1 MIGVLIAVLLAALAY
16 TLCMALQLPAI
27 VAIVA
32 AVIVLVGGIPSGGF
46 GLGGGLGDL
55 PGTDAAPG
63 GGGLHGPRPVKMIGI
78 EFEMGRR
85 GLVMRAPADVE
96 NLPVARQAFRAF
108 AQLLDMPEDALGEA
122 ELGVTEA
129 VSNVIK
135 HAYGENGDGELRLE
149 LALENGSLLARV
161 TDTGGGIPEEVIRD
175 GRSEDGFGLILMNGV
190 AGTMRLDSS
199 SEGTE
204 VELEFVLDRP
214 GPAPGSDPPFEAI
227 LRRVLTVL
235 GAQADLSVDR
245 LTEAALAGE
254 LLARHSA
261 GSLEGNVLEV
271 RMDRSHELLR
281 VHAGPYVSG
290 GAENVLAETEA
301 PVVGRVLEKL
311 ADHVAGSQDE
321 SGAEWLELRM
331 GEDPGSAR

>member
-1 MIGVLIAVLLAALAY
+1 
-16 TLCMALQLPAI
+16 
-27 VAIVA
+27 
-32 AVIVLVGGIPSGGF
+32 
-46 GLGGGLGDL
+46 
-55 PGTDAAPG
+55 
-63 GGGLHGPRPVKMIGI
+63 MIGI

-85 GLVMRAPADVE
+85 GLVIRAPADVE

-108 AQLLDMPEDALGEA
+108 AQLLGMPEDAVGEA

-135 HAYGENGDGELRLE
+135 HAYADGGDGELRLE
-149 LALENGSLLARV
+149 LALEGGRLLARV
-161 TDTGGGIPEEVIRD
+161 SDTGRGIPEEVMRD
-175 GRSEDGFGLILMNGV
+175 GRSEEGFGLILMDGV
-190 AGTMRLDSS
+190 ASTMRVNSS
-199 SEGTE
+199 SGRTE
-204 VELEFVLDRP
+204 VELEFELGAPLP
-214 GPAPGSDPPFEAI
+214 GPPGGDPPSEAV
-227 LRRVLTVL
+227 LRRVVTVL

-254 LLARHSA
+254 LLARHST
-261 GSLEGNVLEV
+261 GSLEGNVLQV
-271 RMDRSHELLR
+271 RMDRSPELVR

-290 GAENVLAETEA
+290 GAENVLAKTEA

-321 SGAEWLELRM
+321 SGAEWLELTM

>member
-1 MIGVLIAVLLAALAY
+1 
-16 TLCMALQLPAI
+16 
-27 VAIVA
+27 
-32 AVIVLVGGIPSGGF
+32 
-46 GLGGGLGDL
+46 
-55 PGTDAAPG
+55 
-63 GGGLHGPRPVKMIGI
+63 MIGI

-85 GLVMRAPADVE
+85 GLVIRAPADVE

-108 AQLLDMPEDALGEA
+108 AQLLGMPEDALGEA

-135 HAYGENGDGELRLE
+135 HAYGEDGDGELRLE
-149 LALENGSLLARV
+149 LALADGHLLARV
-161 TDTGGGIPEEVIRD
+161 TDTGRGIPEEVLRD

-190 AGTMRLDSS
+190 ARTMRVSS
-199 SEGTE
+199 SSQGTE
-204 VELEFVLDRP
+204 VDLEFGLD
-214 GPAPGSDPPFEAI
+214 APGQGAPGTDPPFEAV

-271 RMDRSHELLR
+271 RMDRAPDLLR

-290 GAENVLAETEA
+290 GAEHVLAETEA

-311 ADHVAGSQDE
+311 ADHVVGSQDE

-331 GEDPGSAR
+331 GEEPGSAR